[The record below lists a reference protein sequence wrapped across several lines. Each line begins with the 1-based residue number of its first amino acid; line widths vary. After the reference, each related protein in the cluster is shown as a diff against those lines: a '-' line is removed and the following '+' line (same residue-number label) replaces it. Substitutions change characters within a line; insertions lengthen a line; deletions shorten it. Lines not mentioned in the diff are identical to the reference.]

1 MTWQGSGG
9 NATGDGPGDG
19 ETRPDWRPGEPPAPP
34 APPNVPLAPWP
45 ATGAGPGPNPGGVW
59 APPPYGGGGRYAVP
73 GAPGLE
79 YAGALPRFAAF
90 VLDVI
95 LIGFVAGIVALP
107 FASTVTPSQANP
119 FSWSTDYAVRTG
131 VGSLIG
137 VLAEAAYFTLLW
149 MSSGRATLG
158 MRLFSLQIG
167 RADNGQRL
175 DARTSFTRWLA
186 FGSWLGVLGFS
197 PALAGLGGLLQLG
210 WSVVLLVSTMTSPTR
225 QGIHDRIAG
234 SAIVRPVGAGNG
246 LAYACLAIALIIPL
260 LAILSIIALVFL
272 GGQVSDILSAV
283 GESI

>member
-9 NATGDGPGDG
+9 NAAGDGPGEDG
-19 ETRPDWRPGEPPAPP
+19 TRPDWRPGEPPAPP
-34 APPNVPLAPWP
+34 ALPTAPLAPWP
-45 ATGAGPGPNPGGVW
+45 ATGAGPGPMPGGGW
-59 APPPYGGGGRYAVP
+59 APPPFGAGGRYAVP

-107 FASTVTPSQANP
+107 FASPVTQSQANP
-119 FSWSTDYAVRTG
+119 LSWSTDYAVRSG

-137 VLAEAAYFTLLW
+137 VLAEGAYFTLLW

-158 MRLFSLQIG
+158 MRLFNLQIG

-175 DARTSFTRWLA
+175 DARASFIRWLA
-186 FGSWLGVLGFS
+186 FGSWLGVVGFS
-197 PALAGLGGLLQLG
+197 PALAGLGSLVQIG
-210 WSVVLLVSTMTSPTR
+210 WSIVLLVSTIASPTR

-234 SAIVRPVGAGNG
+234 SAIVRPAGAGNG
-246 LAYACLAIALIIPL
+246 LAYACLAIVLILALV
-260 LAILSIIALVFL
+260 AILSIIALIFL
-272 GGQVSDILSAV
+272 GAQVSGILSAV

>member
-1 MTWQGSGG
+1 M
-9 NATGDGPGDG
+9 TGDGPGDG
-19 ETRPDWRPGEPPAPP
+19 ETRPDWSPGEPPAPP
-34 APPNVPLAPWP
+34 APPTAPLAPWP
-45 ATGAGPGPNPGGVW
+45 EPGAGSIPGGVW
-59 APPPYGGGGRYAVP
+59 APPPLGGGGRYAVP

-90 VLDVI
+90 VLDLI
-95 LIGFVAGIVALP
+95 LVGFVAGIVALP
-107 FASTVTPSQANP
+107 FAPTLTQTGQANP
-119 FSWSTDYAVRTG
+119 LSWSTDYAVRTG

-175 DARTSFTRWLA
+175 DARASFIRWLA
-186 FGSWLGVLGFS
+186 LGSWLGVLGFS
-197 PALAGLGGLLQLG
+197 PALAGLGGLAQLG
-210 WSVVLLVSTMTSPTR
+210 WSVVLLVSTIASPTR

-260 LAILSIIALVFL
+260 LAILSIIALIFL